1 MLSSDKLGPTNV
13 LIPSEWTLVHS
24 TDLDPREATLRDTSD
39 LELCAASRRYLA
51 ASFPAGIYA
60 HQHRAIN
67 EFLHS
72 KNVCLATGTASG
84 KTLAFTIA
92 AMQCLHEAPNARVLA
107 LYPQR
112 ALGNEQQHR
121 WNKALTAAGL
131 TETAGRIDGSIATS
145 RRPQILKDH
154 RVIVAT
160 PDVLHAWFMSHL
172 DEPSVKQFFKGLH
185 LLIVD
190 EVHTYTGVLGSNSA
204 YLFRRLQQ
212 ATTLLGKR
220 PHIFAASATIRE
232 PERHLRQLFGVNFA
246 LVGPDQDTSPRHRIS
261 VHMMRPPASGDL
273 LTHITAYLRTLS
285 DKTDHRF
292 IAFVDSRKLTE
303 QIATIAGRQAASDR
317 DSDVDDEL
325 DASDPLEGAPILP
338 YRSGYEEKDREII
351 ERRLGSGSLRG
362 VVSTSA
368 LELGIDIPHLDVAVL
383 IGVPRSSTSLYQRI
397 GRIGRTAPGEV
408 VVVSTG
414 DVFDEA
420 VFREPAELLARPP
433 AESALYLENTRIQ
446 YIHALCLA
454 RVGGEFEAAAATGA
468 EFSLSEELEWP
479 AGFVKLCEAE
489 HTGQIPA
496 ELQAMKAEAGE
507 EPTYAFPLRDVES
520 QFRVNFK
527 LGPIEEGRGSLSYSQ
542 VLREGYPG
550 AVYYYATQAYRVTS
564 VALHTR
570 TIVLRKERRYS
581 TAPIRLPTLIYPN
594 QTAGNILR
602 LLQFGPMRLME
613 CQLQVREALL
623 GFNERRGSRKEI
635 FKYPLADQITGVKFP
650 YPRFTRNFFT
660 TGVLL
665 QHECLGRPGVEL
677 PAIAELVY
685 EALLMV
691 APYARADINFA
702 VDEVRADGGPLPKGA
717 KFICIYDQTYGSLR
731 LSGRLGV
738 LETCR
743 AVGERLIALLNGPLT
758 TPIGANSRLVVEE
771 LIQSLA
777 TMPEPIAVPGHALAP
792 DPESGRVK
800 IIMPGCTCINA
811 SGSNQEFTIDWVF
824 MHPKLGLAYRGHTNG
839 IAVTQGQIEL
849 WPVSSMMPIPG
860 VSTMGYYNMETGELE
875 AEDQT

>member
-1 MLSSDKLGPTNV
+1 
-13 LIPSEWTLVHS
+13 
-24 TDLDPREATLRDTSD
+24 LDPREAALRDTSD
-39 LELCAASRRYLA
+39 LKLCAESHRYLA
-51 ASFPAGIYA
+51 ANVPAGIYA
-60 HQHRAIN
+60 HQHCAID

-92 AMQCLHEAPNARVLA
+92 ALESLHEAPNARVLA

-112 ALGNEQQHR
+112 ALGNEQQRR
-121 WNKALTAAGL
+121 WNAALKAAGL
-131 TETAGRIDGSIATS
+131 NESAGRIDGSIPAS

-154 RVIVAT
+154 RVVVAT

-172 DEPSVKQFFKGLH
+172 DEPSVKQFFKGLR

-212 ATTLLGKR
+212 ATGLLGKR
-220 PHIFAASATIRE
+220 PRLFAASATIRD
-232 PERHLRQLFGVNFA
+232 PERHLRQLFGVAFH
-246 LVGPDQDTSPRHRIS
+246 LVGPDQDTSPRHKIT
-261 VHMMRPPASGDL
+261 VHMVRPPASSDL
-273 LTHITAYLRTLS
+273 LTHVTAYLRTLS

-292 IAFVDSRKLTE
+292 ITFVDSRKLTE
-303 QIATIAGRQAASDR
+303 QIATIAGRQATADR
-317 DSDVDDEL
+317 DSEDDEDVDG
-325 DASDPLEGAPILP
+325 SDPLEGAAILP

-351 ERRLGSGSLRG
+351 ERRLSSGSLRG

-397 GRIGRTAPGEV
+397 GRIGRTAPGDV

-420 VFREPAELLARPP
+420 VFREPAELLSRPP
-433 AESALYLENTRIQ
+433 AESALYLENARIQ

-454 RVGGEFEAAAATGA
+454 RVGGEFEAVAGTGA
-468 EFSLSEELEWP
+468 EFGLSEELEWP
-479 AGFVKLCEAE
+479 SGFAKLCDSE

-520 QFRVNFK
+520 QFRLSFRS
-527 LGPIEEGRGSLSYSQ
+527 GPIDEGRGSLSYSQ

-570 TIVLRKERRYS
+570 TILLRNERRYY
-581 TAPIRLPTLIYPN
+581 TTPIRLPTLIYPN
-594 QTAGNILR
+594 QTPGNILR
-602 LLQFGPMRLME
+602 LLQFGPTRLME

-623 GFNERRGSRKEI
+623 GFNERRGSRKEVL
-635 FKYPLADQITGVKFP
+635 KYPLVEQITGVKFP

-665 QHECLGRPGVEL
+665 QHECFCRPGIEL
-677 PAIAELVY
+677 PAIAELIY

-691 APYARADINFA
+691 APYERADINFA
-702 VDEVRADGGPLPKGA
+702 VDVVRSDGGTLVKGA
-717 KFICIYDQTYGSLR
+717 PFICIYDQTYGSLR

-738 LETCR
+738 PDTCR
-743 AVGERLIALLNGPLT
+743 TVGERLTSLLGGPLT
-758 TPIGANSRLVVEE
+758 TSIGDHSRLVVRE
-771 LIQSLA
+771 IISSLA
-777 TMPEPIAVPGHALAP
+777 TEPEAIAVPGQAMAP
-792 DPESGRVK
+792 DPDSGRIRV
-800 IIMPGCTCINA
+800 ILPGCTCINT
-811 SGSNQEFTIDWVF
+811 SGANQEFTVDGVF
-824 MHPKLGLAYRGHTNG
+824 MHPKLGLTYRGHTNG
-839 IAVTQGQIEL
+839 VAVTQGQIEL
-849 WPVSSMMPIPG
+849 WPIAAMTPIPG
-860 VSTMGYYNMETGELE
+860 VSKMGYYNMETGELE
-875 AEDQT
+875 PDDPERS